1 MLNTRDIF
9 NIFLDKYEKGE
20 FRTIGNAVQ
29 QSKTLEIQ
37 NAHFEVDKCWIVREP
52 NYDYYEREKE
62 WYLSQSL
69 NVNDIPG
76 ETPKMWKACAT
87 PEGLINS
94 NYGWCIYSEENGK
107 QFENC
112 MQHLLDD
119 PHTREAIMIYN
130 RPSMQQDYNKGGMHD
145 FMCCQNVQ
153 YFINEYDE
161 NNDLLDCI
169 VNFRSNDAVFGFNND
184 ALWALNVLQTLV
196 EQMRWL
202 YQQKYGKNLTEGR
215 IYWNAGSL
223 HIYERHFK
231 ILTALETKQNICKYY
246 KDIEQ
251 HRAML
256 AKNDKKS

>member
-1 MLNTRDIF
+1 MNTRDIF
-9 NIFLDKYEKGE
+9 AIFLKKYENGE

-37 NAHFEVDKCWIVREP
+37 NANFEVDKPWIVREP

-87 PEGLINS
+87 SDGYINS
-94 NYGWCIYSEENGK
+94 NYGWCIFSEENGN
-107 QFENC
+107 QFLNC
-112 MQHLLDD
+112 AQHLIDD
-119 PHTREAIMIYN
+119 NHTREAIMIYN
-130 RPSMQQDYNKGGMHD
+130 RPSMQQDYNKNGMHD

-153 YFINEYDE
+153 YFLNEYDE

-169 VNFRSNDAVFGFNND
+169 VNFRSSDAVFGFNND
-184 ALWALNVLQTLV
+184 VLWMDYV
-196 EQMRWL
+196 
-202 YQQKYGKNLTEGR
+202 QKRLASYLKENIGKNIVPGR
-215 IYWNAGSL
+215 MYWNAGSL

-231 ILTALETKQNICKYY
+231 ILTDFQTRQNVFKYY
-246 KDIEQ
+246 EKQ
-251 HRAML
+251 Q
-256 AKNDKKS
+256 